1 MPFPSILC
9 PIGMKLLVWDGVE
22 DQLRRRLALWKRDYI
37 FKGGR
42 FTLIKSFMVSMPI
55 YRLFLV
61 RMPKAVAICWKN
73 CKMNFLWGG
82 TALGRSLI

>member
-1 MPFPSILC
+1 MPLPFILC
-9 PIGMKLLVWDGVE
+9 PLGMKLLVWDGVE

-37 FKGGR
+37 SKGGR
-42 FTLIKSFMVSMPI
+42 FTLIKSFMVSMPIYWLFLVIMPI

-73 CKMNFLWGG
+73 CK
-82 TALGRSLI
+82 